1 LLSRVARAPARA
13 AASLRRAWGRRPAAH
28 RLAAS
33 LLALA
38 LLLAGGAGLAFQLA
52 LPRLLPSAL
61 DWEAAGALLARD
73 ARPGDALAVAPAW
86 AERARAVA
94 PPGMPVLAQRRV
106 AAADLEGAR
115 RVWLLSLSRAPG
127 FSWQAELDLLALAS
141 SAEPPQPLGRLEVTR
156 FELAHPVLPLARLGP
171 RLAGAEVRAGGRLCV
186 PGGAGVRCAAG
197 ASVEEAV
204 LEVDGLPRA
213 CVLARADGGPAT
225 VSIAFPPLP
234 IGRELRGSAGPL
246 PGDAGAPPLTLAVRV
261 GGEQAG
267 AAELAGPGW
276 PGFRIETGRWA
287 GQRLPV
293 ALEVNLP
300 EGRSLCLQAV
310 TMP

>member
-1 LLSRVARAPARA
+1 MARAPARA
-13 AASLRRAWGRRPAAH
+13 AASLRRAWRRRPAAN
-28 RLAAS
+28 RFAAS

-38 LLLAGGAGLAFQLA
+38 LLLAGAAGLAFQLV

-94 PPGMPVLAQRRV
+94 PPRTPVLAQRRL
-106 AAADLEGAR
+106 AAADLEGVR
-115 RVWLLSLSRAPG
+115 RVWLVSLSRAPG

-141 SAEPPQPLGRLEVTR
+141 SAEPPQPVGRLEVTR
-156 FELAHPVLPLARLGP
+156 FELAHPVLPLAQLGP
-171 RLAGAEVRAGGRLCV
+171 RLAEAEVRAGGRLCT
-186 PGGAGVRCAAG
+186 PGGSGFRCAAG

-204 LEVDGLPRA
+204 LEVDGLPRS
-213 CVLARADGGPAT
+213 CLLARADGGPAL

-234 IGRELRGSAGPL
+234 LGRELRGSAGLL
-246 PGDAGAPPLTLAVRV
+246 PGGGDAPPLALSVRV
-261 GGEQAG
+261 GGEKAG
-267 AAELAGPGW
+267 EVALAGDRW
-276 PGFRIETGRWA
+276 PAFRIETGRWA

-293 ALEVNLP
+293 ALEVSVP
-300 EGRSLCLQAV
+300 VGRAVCLQAE
-310 TMP
+310 TLP